1 MAIPKYSCLGIS
13 SHSCIF
19 RTTDAS
25 QCNTHL
31 LSNSLY
37 FSQNSLWN
45 YIWLVLVKTWE
56 MDLSFFPNLRWG
68 YTYINS
74 SRSLKVHS
82 QLFLPNLY
90 TIPKNA
96 KEIGKMDWKHLPEKK
111 KKGYICEPTFSD
123 GELLS
128 QCHHYIL
135 NAVAVLFLIIQ
146 KISF

>member
-111 KKGYICEPTFSD
+111 KKKRLHLWTNVFWWRIAKSVPPLY
-123 GELLS
+123 S
-128 QCHHYIL
+128 QCSCCSVSHHPK
-135 NAVAVLFLIIQ
+135 N
-146 KISF
+146 